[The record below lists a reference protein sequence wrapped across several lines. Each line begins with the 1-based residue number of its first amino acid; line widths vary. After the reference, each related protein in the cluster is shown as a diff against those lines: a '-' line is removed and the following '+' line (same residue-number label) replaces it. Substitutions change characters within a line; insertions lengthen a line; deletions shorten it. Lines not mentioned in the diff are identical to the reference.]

1 MIDAE
6 ESDLYDVLAYIAFAL
21 APVSREERV
30 LSHKNVIFAH
40 FGDAKQR
47 EFLDFVLDHY
57 IQQGVGE
64 LDQEKLPDLLVLKY
78 DAIADA
84 VAELGPAIDIRALF
98 FGFQKHLYAQRVA
111 A

>member
-1 MIDAE
+1 VVRHRSA
-6 ESDLYDVLAYIAFAL
+6 
-21 APVSREERV
+21 
-30 LSHKNVIFAH
+30 IFAH

-78 DAIADA
+78 HAIADA
-84 VAELGPAIDIRALF
+84 VTELGSAPNIRAIF
-98 FGFQKHLYAQRVA
+98 FGFQKHLYAQRA
-111 A
+111 AA